1 MVQQKI
7 ESDLDILCEEAK
19 KLGAVG
25 AVASKASDIIVDL
38 RANLKCR
45 VPICPYYGKNLMCPP
60 HIMSASEFQEVL
72 SKYTYGVL
80 IQVEIP
86 IPDEV
91 IQAAYQ
97 SDDIGDFFKNRL
109 SSFSSVWSKL
119 NEVDALIGKV
129 EAAAFGMGYRFA
141 AGFSGGHCKLCDECV
156 AGQPGATCR
165 HPFKARPAMEAVGI
179 DVIGTAEKAG
189 FTTANALAENK
200 IVAYGLVL
208 VD

>member
-1 MVQQKI
+1 MAQQKI
-7 ESDLDILCEEAK
+7 ESDLDSLCGEAK

-25 AVASKASDIIVDL
+25 AVACKASDIIVDL

-45 VPICPYYGKNLMCPP
+45 VPICPYYGHNLMCPP
-60 HIMSASEFQEVL
+60 YVMKASEFQEIL
-72 SKYTYGVL
+72 SKYTYTVL

-97 SDDIGDFFKNRL
+97 EDNIGDFFKNRL
-109 SSFSSVWSKL
+109 PSFDSVWGKL
-119 NEVDALIGKV
+119 NEFDELIGKV
-129 EAAAFGMGYRFA
+129 EAAAFNMGYRFA
-141 AGFSGGHCKLCDECV
+141 AGLSGGSCKLCDECV
-156 AGQPGATCR
+156 ANIPGESCR
-165 HPFKARPAMEAVGI
+165 HPFKARPAMEAMGI
-179 DVIGTAEKAG
+179 NVIGTAEKAG
-189 FTTANALAENK
+189 FTTANALTSNK